1 MYMYTYMYIRDRDYK
16 SDHLEAP
23 LNDLSRINYIS
34 IELLT
39 HPQRLTPRGRVT
51 TVQSQYWE

>member
-51 TVQSQYWE
+51 TV